1 MPKQRTPAADNKFYR
16 QIGTH
21 GWRDSDYF
29 TFSAI
34 SAPFRRWMA
43 DRIDIARADILS
55 IGCGAGE
62 LEIVLAT
69 EGHRVVGLDISHH
82 MLKRAMQLGL
92 ERTAEADAR
101 FLPFEW
107 DCFDLVIYPE
117 SIGHVPLIDVFN
129 EARRVLRPGG
139 QVWVTTYSGDLE
151 THPKYRKY
159 KLDDLAAAFG
169 ETGFRLAEHR
179 FLNAKRNSIADGPS
193 YEKSTLLYVAAV
205 KEDAPLLPAPR
216 RRSRR

>member
-43 DRIDIARADILS
+43 ERIEKSKADILS

-62 LEIVLAT
+62 LEIHLAT
-69 EGHRVVGLDISHH
+69 DGHRVVGLDISHH

-92 ERTAEADAR
+92 QRTTEADAR

-107 DCFDLVIYPE
+107 DCFDLVIFPE
-117 SIGHVPLIDVFN
+117 SIGHVPLDDVFR

-151 THPKYRKY
+151 THPRYRKY
-159 KLDDLAAAFG
+159 KLADLASSFD
-169 ETGFRLAEHR
+169 ETGFRVAEHR
-179 FLNAKRNSIADGPS
+179 FLNAKRNSIADGLS
-193 YEKSTLLYVAAV
+193 YEKSTLLYIAAV
-205 KEDAPLLPAPR
+205 KEDAPKPAPGR
-216 RRSRR
+216 RGKR